1 MHFVTALIGTFSLPL
16 SNNCFEYVADDA
28 SCCRCTRILVVIS
41 NKTKE
46 KINKTIT
53 FEAISHVV
61 VSNDIRTPGTP
72 ASRDGK
78 GVWSCRQ

>member
-1 MHFVTALIGTFSLPL
+1 MYTHIGG
-16 SNNCFEYVADDA
+16 
-28 SCCRCTRILVVIS
+28 IL
-41 NKTKE
+41 NETKE

-53 FEAISHVV
+53 FELIAHAV

-78 GVWSCRQ
+78 GGWSCRQ